1 LEASARQDHRFTSL
15 GGRFTSPHRKAS
27 RFALVNAQASEA
39 LQAIVMVSFKPG
51 KKLRGD
57 TMSLL
62 RPGGRA
68 SGLFQK
74 RGSGGGGRGGTLLRS
89 DDDEEDGSCE
99 YGPIK
104 ARSLFVGGNASTPPP
119 SGKRDPP
126 ASSSATT
133 KKDRSDVT
141 PPLSPESDDDDD
153 LEGGGF
159 GPAASYLQFEA
170 PYDPPGHKKTRTTTT
185 IGAGDNTASLVQ
197 NLLCMMDKA
206 CVAPTEG
213 DWGSNASNA
222 EGGGGGPA
230 SSSSSDGEEEEVL
243 LEMDGAAW
251 LGGGRTKSEAEAA
264 SNGSSKVQYN
274 LEPQKG
280 EKHESFEMIL
290 REMTPPRKKKLG
302 IKSLLH
308 SLPALPIRSGAAAAE
323 QSTAAARAAN
333 SKAETARASRSRSA
347 SPNLGGSSGNLSKRK
362 DEPQLQ
368 RHNHYRHRDNE
379 GRLHKPL
386 TAVSDLIPIE
396 EEKKDDSS
404 SNNNER
410 YLQPPRSKP
419 RSSTVPT
426 AAPVHKPINP
436 PPITRNLAKEAR
448 YKQVLGT
455 WMMSRTPLETITEDD
470 HHRAAHEDATTAVRV
485 PGIRNPDV
493 FLSHSDMIGDIVQ
506 GRTPDSSPAK
516 AADNKSKAASATTT
530 DNNNIIPPE
539 PTAPIKKS
547 RTWMGKWLGGLGLDE
562 EEDDEDVV
570 LPRALSRQRSAPGN
584 LTPESSG
591 LDSAAKKAASA
602 AQSQRLWKAT
612 VCHETGRT
620 YYYHRVT
627 RRTTWTKPPDDEL
640 IVQPSAPAL
649 PSSSS
654 SSGPNGGAEEEE
666 DIIKQVLLPTFSKD
680 TEEVLAAKREIA
692 AILHEMGQ
700 DTHSVDKI
708 LAQYDGRERE
718 FLDRLRTAS
727 EDQPFDEL
735 IGRSG
740 HDGASFL
747 ASATVGHSTFAGS
760 SAMSRSLQ
768 NRSRQSSH
776 VSGFSSALMSASTQP
791 IRNTGIGR
799 IFATTT
805 TNPDIQSHATSIS
818 SKQGYMLPPTKADPL
833 LLHDEKLS
841 RVPSNIP
848 VPRSRELHVE
858 EFNYNREAK
867 RNKGVIRQPPE
878 RHVLVEPST
887 EYFGDNDD
895 TDTKETDTVSPNDSI
910 SALSEADLSFTNN
923 LEAKRHALDEAIAN
937 EDWDLA
943 ALLSDS
949 LRATAAHPQ
958 PKKREWTQ
966 TELDRYISS
975 NDWDAVAN
983 YIARVRSGAGK
994 GNGEKAGKT
1003 KPQAAAGAQKRF
1015 GAKSQLQHKNLTAR
1029 GESWSASESSFDSD
1043 FSSTSSDTYEEIMK
1057 ARKQKDKFAC

>member
-1 LEASARQDHRFTSL
+1 
-15 GGRFTSPHRKAS
+15 
-27 RFALVNAQASEA
+27 
-39 LQAIVMVSFKPG
+39 MVTFQP
-51 KKLRGD
+51 KKDRGD

-62 RPGGRA
+62 RPRRA
-68 SGLFQK
+68 AGLFQ
-74 RGSGGGGRGGTLLRS
+74 RRRGGGGGTPLRS
-89 DDDEEDGSCE
+89 DDDDDDDFDYRPATDKS
-99 YGPIK
+99 
-104 ARSLFVGGNASTPPP
+104 RSVLGAAGTPP
-119 SGKRDPP
+119 SRRDL
-126 ASSSATT
+126 SATARGGPP
-133 KKDRSDVT
+133 RSDVT
-141 PPLSPESDDDDD
+141 PPLSPESDDDDV
-153 LEGGGF
+153 GGDRDRDPG
-159 GPAASYLQFEA
+159 AYLQFEA
-170 PYDPPGHKKTRTTTT
+170 PHDPPGHKRTTGGGGGGVSGGGGDTT
-185 IGAGDNTASLVQ
+185 SLVQ

-206 CVAPTEG
+206 CVAPAEG
-213 DWGSNASNA
+213 EWGSNASA
-222 EGGGGGPA
+222 GGP
-230 SSSSSDGEEEEVL
+230 SSDGEEEEEVVDAL
-243 LEMDGAAW
+243 QAEDPDSGATEWMAAPER
-251 LGGGRTKSEAEAA
+251 GARHTKEAEAPTRVVFA
-264 SNGSSKVQYN
+264 AANVNNSYGNKAHS
-274 LEPQKG
+274 LEAQKG

-308 SLPALPIRSGAAAAE
+308 LPTLPIRSSAE
-323 QSTAAARAAN
+323 PSMANAEPRA
-333 SKAETARASRSRSA
+333 RSRSA
-347 SPNLGGSSGNLSKRK
+347 SPKATPRGGNPQKRK
-362 DEPQLQ
+362 EEQ
-368 RHNHYRHRDNE
+368 RHRHRDNE

-386 TAVSDLIPIE
+386 TAVSDLIPVE
-396 EEKKDDSS
+396 EEKKED
-404 SNNNER
+404 ER

-419 RSSTVPT
+419 RSATTPT
-426 AAPVHKPINP
+426 SVTKSINP

-455 WMMSRTPLETITEDD
+455 WMNSRTPLETIAEDE
-470 HHRAAHEDATTAVRV
+470 HKTADAPAQENSATAVRV
-485 PGIRNPDV
+485 PGIQNPDM
-493 FLSHSDMIGDIVQ
+493 FLAHSDMIGDIVQ
-506 GRTPDSSPAK
+506 TRTPDSSPPKAVDKAK
-516 AADNKSKAASATTT
+516 ASGTGTKAHPVEDVPS
-530 DNNNIIPPE
+530 E

-547 RTWMGKWLGGLGLDE
+547 RTWMGKWLGGLGLN
-562 EEDDEDVV
+562 EEDEGLN
-570 LPRALSRQRSAPGN
+570 LPRSLSRQRSAPGN
-584 LTPESSG
+584 LTPESSEV
-591 LDSAAKKAASA
+591 DAAKAPAL
-602 AQSQRLWKAT
+602 RLWKAA
-612 VCHETGRT
+612 VCRETGRT

-640 IVQPSAPAL
+640 ITASAT
-649 PSSSS
+649 
-654 SSGPNGGAEEEE
+654 SGPNVAEEE
-666 DIIKQVLLPTFSKD
+666 DDIKQVLFPTISKD
-680 TEEVLAAKREIA
+680 AEEEVLAAKEEIA

-700 DTHSVDKI
+700 ESHSVDKI
-708 LAQYDGRERE
+708 LAQYDGREKE
-718 FLDRLRTAS
+718 FLERLRAAS

-735 IGRSG
+735 LGRSG
-740 HDGASFL
+740 HDGASLL

-805 TNPDIQSHATSIS
+805 NPDIQSHATSIS

-833 LLHDEKLS
+833 LRDEKLS

-848 VPRSRELHVE
+848 VPRSRELLVE
-858 EFNYNREAK
+858 EFNYNRESK
-867 RNKGVIRQPPE
+867 RNKGVIRQTPE

-949 LRATAAHPQ
+949 LRTTAVQPQ

-983 YIARVRSGAGK
+983 YIARVRTGSK
-994 GNGEKAGKT
+994 SKS
-1003 KPQAAAGAQKRF
+1003 KPQAVGAQKRF
-1015 GAKSQLQHKNLTAR
+1015 GAKSQLQHKNLTVR
-1029 GESWSASESSFDSD
+1029 GDSWSASESSFDSD
-1043 FSSTSSDTYEEIMK
+1043 FSSSSSDTYEEIMK

>member
-1 LEASARQDHRFTSL
+1 
-15 GGRFTSPHRKAS
+15 
-27 RFALVNAQASEA
+27 
-39 LQAIVMVSFKPG
+39 MVSFKP
-51 KKLRGD
+51 KKKRGD

-62 RPGGRA
+62 RPGGGRGA
-68 SGLFQK
+68 AGLFQK
-74 RGSGGGGRGGTLLRS
+74 RRSEGRGTLLRS
-89 DDDEEDGSCE
+89 DDEGDYEYDHGTPHSRSFGGGSA
-99 YGPIK
+99 K
-104 ARSLFVGGNASTPPP
+104 NASTPPA
-119 SGKRDPP
+119 GKSRDPP
-126 ASSSATT
+126 ASS
-133 KKDRSDVT
+133 KDRSDVT
-141 PPLSPESDDDDD
+141 PPLSPESESDDDGD
-153 LEGGGF
+153 F
-159 GPAASYLQFEA
+159 GPEASSYLQFEA
-170 PYDPPGHKKTRTTTT
+170 PHDPPGHKKAANAG
-185 IGAGDNTASLVQ
+185 GADNTASLVQ

-206 CVAPTEG
+206 CVAPNEG
-213 DWGSNASNA
+213 DWGSNASA
-222 EGGGGGPA
+222 EGPP
-230 SSSSSDGEEEEVL
+230 SSSEGEEEEVPL
-243 LEMDGAAW
+243 GSEDPTW
-251 LGGGRTKSEAEAA
+251 LGERTKDDGAEAA
-264 SNGSSKVQYN
+264 HNSKVRY
-274 LEPQKG
+274 LEAQKG

-308 SLPALPIRSGAAAAE
+308 SLPTLPIRSGAGAAE
-323 QSTAAARAAN
+323 PPATKSDPARAA
-333 SKAETARASRSRSA
+333 RSRSA
-347 SPNLGGSSGNLSKRK
+347 SPKAISRGGEEKPSKRK
-362 DEPQLQ
+362 EEQH
-368 RHNHYRHRDNE
+368 RHHHRHRDNE
-379 GRLHKPL
+379 GRLHRPL

-396 EEKKDDSS
+396 EEKKEDYNS
-404 SNNNER
+404 ER
-410 YLQPPRSKP
+410 YLPPPRSKP

-426 AAPVHKPINP
+426 TSVPPKPINP

-455 WMMSRTPLETITEDD
+455 WMMSRTPLETITEDE
-470 HHRAAHEDATTAVRV
+470 HRNAVESAAETAVRV

-493 FLSHSDMIGDIVQ
+493 FLSHSDMIGDVVPA
-506 GRTPDSSPAK
+506 RTPDSSPAK
-516 AADNKSKAASATTT
+516 TSDNKSKAASAAKAHPME
-530 DNNNIIPPE
+530 DVPPE
-539 PTAPIKKS
+539 PTTPIKKS
-547 RTWMGKWLGGLGLDE
+547 RTWMGKWLGGLGLND
-562 EEDDEDVV
+562 EDDEQIDM
-570 LPRALSRQRSAPGN
+570 PRSLSRQRSAPGN
-584 LTPESSG
+584 LTPESSAP
-591 LDSAAKKAASA
+591 DAAAAA
-602 AQSQRLWKAT
+602 NAPPPAQRLWKAA

-640 IVQPSAPAL
+640 IQPGAPAS
-649 PSSSS
+649 PP
-654 SSGPNGGAEEEE
+654 SGPNVHAEDEEE
-666 DIIKQVLLPTFSKD
+666 IIKQVLLPTFSKD
-680 TEEVLAAKREIA
+680 TEELLAAKQEIA

-700 DTHSVDKI
+700 DTRSVDKI

-718 FLDRLRTAS
+718 FLDRLRAAS

-799 IFATTT
+799 IFATTA
-805 TNPDIQSHATSIS
+805 NPDIQSHATSIS

-878 RHVLVEPST
+878 QHVLVEPST

-983 YIARVRSGAGK
+983 YIARVRSGGGK
-994 GNGEKAGKT
+994 GKGIGGITGGKA
-1003 KPQAAAGAQKRF
+1003 KPQAVAGAQKRF
-1015 GAKSQLQHKNLTAR
+1015 GAKSQLQHKNLTPR

>member
-1 LEASARQDHRFTSL
+1 
-15 GGRFTSPHRKAS
+15 
-27 RFALVNAQASEA
+27 
-39 LQAIVMVSFKPG
+39 MVSFKPR
-51 KKLRGD
+51 KP
-57 TMSLL
+57 T
-62 RPGGRA
+62 
-68 SGLFQK
+68 K
-74 RGSGGGGRGGTLLRS
+74 RGSGGDTTSLLRPAGRAAGLFQNRRNGGGRVGTLLRS
-89 DDDEEDGSCE
+89 DDEEDDHG
-99 YGPIK
+99 YGTSKGRGPT
-104 ARSLFVGGNASTPPP
+104 AGAASTPP
-119 SGKRDPP
+119 GRKDPP
-126 ASSSATT
+126 ASAA
-133 KKDRSDVT
+133 KKSRSDVT
-141 PPLSPESDDDDD
+141 PPLSPESDYDDDD
-153 LEGGGF
+153 IDGEAGAEPG
-159 GPAASYLQFEA
+159 SYLQFEA
-170 PYDPPGHKKTRTTTT
+170 PYDPPGHKTTT
-185 IGAGDNTASLVQ
+185 IGGSGGGGGGDTASLVQ

-213 DWGSNASNA
+213 DWGSNDSA
-222 EGGGGGPA
+222 GP
-230 SSSSSDGEEEEVL
+230 SSSDGEEEAEEVL
-243 LEMDGAAW
+243 LDMEDPACA
-251 LGGGRTKSEAEAA
+251 RAEAA
-264 SNGSSKVQYN
+264 FSSTTTTKREVLAAASNSNNNKGNKVHY
-274 LEPQKG
+274 LEAQKG

-308 SLPALPIRSGAAAAE
+308 LPTLPIRSSATEPA
-323 QSTAAARAAN
+323 TVN
-333 SKAETARASRSRSA
+333 KNDPKAKARSRSMSPKA
-347 SPNLGGSSGNLSKRK
+347 SQRGAIPQKRK
-362 DEPQLQ
+362 EETAAE
-368 RHNHYRHRDNE
+368 RHRHRDNE

-396 EEKKDDSS
+396 EEKKEDH
-404 SNNNER
+404 ER

-419 RSSTVPT
+419 RSSTIPTSVP
-426 AAPVHKPINP
+426 KPINP
-436 PPITRNLAKEAR
+436 PPITRNFAKEAR

-455 WMMSRTPLETITEDD
+455 WMNSRTPLETITEDE
-470 HHRAAHEDATTAVRV
+470 HKTAADSNNTAAQDDAATAVRV
-485 PGIRNPDV
+485 PGIRNPDM

-506 GRTPDSSPAK
+506 ARTPDSSPAK
-516 AADNKSKAASATTT
+516 AVDDKSKTASAAKAHPVAE
-530 DNNNIIPPE
+530 DVPLDAA
-539 PTAPIKKS
+539 APIKKS

-562 EEDDEDVV
+562 DDDNELDF
-570 LPRALSRQRSAPGN
+570 PRSLSRQRSAPGN
-584 LTPESSG
+584 LTPESSA
-591 LDSAAKKAASA
+591 LDAAAAKAPQA
-602 AQSQRLWKAT
+602 QRLWKAA

-640 IVQPSAPAL
+640 IQPNGATTAP
-649 PSSSS
+649 
-654 SSGPNGGAEEEE
+654 SSGPNAAEEEE
-666 DIIKQVLLPTFSKD
+666 ETKQGLFPTFSKD
-680 TEEVLAAKREIA
+680 NEEVLAAKHEIA
-692 AILHEMGQ
+692 TILHGMGQ
-700 DTHSVDKI
+700 ESHSVDKI

-718 FLDRLRTAS
+718 FLDRLRAAS

-735 IGRSG
+735 IGRTG
-740 HDGASFL
+740 HDGASLL

-805 TNPDIQSHATSIS
+805 NPDIQSHATSIS

-833 LLHDEKLS
+833 LQEEKLS

-867 RNKGVIRQPPE
+867 RNKGVIRQTPE

-949 LRATAAHPQ
+949 LRTTATQPQ

-983 YIARVRSGAGK
+983 YIARVRSGGK
-994 GNGEKAGKT
+994 NNGGHPGKA
-1003 KPQAAAGAQKRF
+1003 KPQAVGAQKRF

-1043 FSSTSSDTYEEIMK
+1043 FSSSSSDTYEEIMK
-1057 ARKQKDKFAC
+1057 ARKRKDKFAC